1 MAHAPRILLSEFNAG
16 HGTKFASRAAFY
28 KAAGIIDRRRA
39 APLGPLGR
47 LGRRGAILR
56 ERGALAGLK

>member
-1 MAHAPRILLSEFNAG
+1 MPGMALIREPS
-16 HGTKFASRAAFY
+16 ASY
-28 KAAGIIDRRRA
+28 KAAGIIDRRGRR
-39 APLGPLGR
+39 PLLDR

>member
-1 MAHAPRILLSEFNAG
+1 MAHASRILLSEFNAG

-28 KAAGIIDRRRA
+28 KAAGIIDRRGRR
-39 APLGPLGR
+39 PLLDR

>member
-1 MAHAPRILLSEFNAG
+1 MAHASRILLSEFNAG

-39 APLGPLGR
+39 APPWTGSD
-47 LGRRGAILR
+47 GAAQSCVNVAR
-56 ERGALAGLK
+56 WLA